1 MKYLVLGLLF
11 ASAGVIATKG
21 EYALPIHTPEEAEAL
36 IIEYLRRDR
45 PQTDMTKYNY
55 ESLSYTYM
63 KGFWTAS
70 FECKKVE
77 LSCHFGVQMSNEKEP
92 KFTFYPGI

>member
-1 MKYLVLGLLF
+1 MKFLVLGFLF
-11 ASAGVIATKG
+11 VSAVVIASED
-21 EYALPIHTPEEAEAL
+21 EYVLPIHAPEEAETL

-45 PQTDMTKYNY
+45 PQIDLTEYNY

-63 KGFWTAS
+63 QGFWTAS

-77 LSCHFGVQMSNEKEP
+77 LSCHFGVQMSNDKNPE
-92 KFTFYPGI
+92 FRFYPGI